1 MDLWK
6 IIPRGALVE
15 YHTDINFTPAANS
28 VLIIDESDEH
38 IYGDPLRF
46 SKFVKKAQC
55 ICLTATC
62 AEDSERGI
70 ERQVLKNMEF

>member
-1 MDLWK
+1 MWA

-15 YHTDINFTPAANS
+15 YHSDTDFTPAANS

-38 IYGDPLRF
+38 IYGQPHSF
-46 SKFVKKAQC
+46 SKFMKKAFV

-62 AEDSERGI
+62 AEESERGI